1 MPLIPDPA
9 AFRARIAALPVV
21 SYEIGETAIAG
32 GTTSGRLLVLKKGA
46 VEVLKDGVRLAEVSE
61 PGVIFGELSML
72 LERPH
77 TADVR
82 ALQFTEFHVANA
94 ANLLHDDPATI
105 LYVAL
110 LLARRLDATNQT
122 LIEVKSQLESGHP
135 VSSIARTV
143 QKADKLLNFSGGAS
157 LVYAGHLYDPAV
169 PAESTFYERG

>member
-21 SYEIGETAIAG
+21 SYEIGETVIAG

-82 ALQFTEFHVANA
+82 AASVHGISRRQCGKPAPRRSRHHTLCRLAPGA
-94 ANLLHDDPATI
+94 A
-105 LYVAL
+105 
-110 LLARRLDATNQT
+110 
-122 LIEVKSQLESGHP
+122 S
-135 VSSIARTV
+135 
-143 QKADKLLNFSGGAS
+143 
-157 LVYAGHLYDPAV
+157 
-169 PAESTFYERG
+169 

>member
-1 MPLIPDPA
+1 M
-9 AFRARIAALPVV
+9 
-21 SYEIGETAIAG
+21 
-32 GTTSGRLLVLKKGA
+32 
-46 VEVLKDGVRLAEVSE
+46 RLAEVSE
-61 PGVIFGELSML
+61 PGVIFGELSL
-72 LERPH
+72 LLDRPH

-82 ALQFTEFHVANA
+82 ALQYTEFHVANA

-143 QKADKLLNFSGGAS
+143 QKADELLNFSGGAC
-157 LVYAGHLYDPAV
+157 LIYAGYPYDPFASAV
-169 PAESTFYERG
+169 P